1 LYFVQLTL
9 LAKALAKQIIYKW
22 EASINRKRSQTLTEE
37 KLEFTQKLL
46 VLGNLGLL
54 AWVFLAFLGIL
65 FYNQIYGWLYLLL
78 EAVVIYLILRRI
90 GCSSCYKCK
99 TCTSGFGRLAGAF
112 FGKGYIKKESVG
124 NRLGLIAFVYFM
136 LLPLP
141 ATILLFSFSQ
151 AFSFL
156 KVLVLVC
163 LLAIAIY
170 SLTTWSNRSTVKRF
184 TKNKDLGEVLNG

>member
-1 LYFVQLTL
+1 M
-9 LAKALAKQIIYKW
+9 
-22 EASINRKRSQTLTEE
+22 TEE
-37 KLEFTQKLL
+37 KLEFTRPLL

-54 AWVFLAFLGIL
+54 AWVFLAFFGIL
-65 FYNQIYGWLYLLL
+65 FYNQIYGWLYLLF
-78 EAVVIYLILRRI
+78 EAVVIYLILRRL

-124 NRLGLIAFVYFM
+124 NRLGLVAFVYFL
-136 LLPLP
+136 LLPVP
-141 ATILLFSFSQ
+141 ATILFFSLLQ

-163 LLAIAIY
+163 LLAVAVY
-170 SLTTWSNRSTVKRF
+170 SLTTWYNSSTVNHK
-184 TKNKDLGEVLNG
+184 L

>member
-1 LYFVQLTL
+1 
-9 LAKALAKQIIYKW
+9 
-22 EASINRKRSQTLTEE
+22 LTEE
-37 KLEFTQKLL
+37 KLEFTQRLL

-54 AWVFLAFLGIL
+54 AWVFLAFFGIL

-78 EAVVIYLILRRI
+78 EALVVYLILRRL

-112 FGKGYIKKESVG
+112 FGKGYVKKESVG
-124 NRLGLIAFVYFM
+124 NRLGIIAFVYFM
-136 LLPLP
+136 LFPLP
-141 ATILLFSFSQ
+141 AAFLLFSLSQ

-170 SLTTWSNRSTVKRF
+170 SLTTWSNRSTVQRF
-184 TKNKDLGEVLNG
+184 TKNYDLGEVLNG